1 MLFLLI
7 DQKRRMPVAARFASP
22 TLQAGF
28 GNERTAGDCD
38 LFPAG
43 PMNFF
48 GRGNL
53 GEALEISKFFFKVNE
68 IANS

>member
-53 GEALEISKFFFKVNE
+53 GEAL
-68 IANS
+68 